1 MTTAPFRAPPFPDLN
16 ALIVEDDAILASVFE
31 EMLRDLGCSTV
42 AHASSV
48 DAAFAALERERP
60 DFVLLDAR
68 LRGVSAAPIAE
79 ALREEG
85 VPVVVTTGYSR
96 DALPAALAA
105 GPLLHKPFRAEALV
119 ERIRE
124 ARGAAAREPALEEP
138 AA

>member
-1 MTTAPFRAPPFPDLN
+1 MTTSPLSDLN
-16 ALIVEDDAILASVFE
+16 ALVVEDDAILASVFE
-31 EMLRDLGCSTV
+31 DMLRDLGCASV

-48 DAAFAALERERP
+48 EAAFEALERERP

-68 LRGVSAAPIAE
+68 LRGASAAPVAE

-96 DALPAALAA
+96 DALPAALTA

-119 ERIRE
+119 ERIRN
-124 ARGAAAREPALEEP
+124 AREGGR
-138 AA
+138 AAVLAASSA

>member
-1 MTTAPFRAPPFPDLN
+1 MTTSPLSDLN
-16 ALIVEDDAILASVFE
+16 ALVVEDDAILASVFE
-31 EMLRDLGCSTV
+31 DMLRDLGCVSV

-48 DAAFAALERERP
+48 DAAFEALERERP

-68 LRGVSAAPIAE
+68 LRGVSAAPIAD

-96 DALPAALAA
+96 DALPAALAS

-124 ARGAAAREPALEEP
+124 AREGTGAAALADSPA
-138 AA
+138 